1 MLKSMTGYAKIQEI
15 SELCKVSCE
24 VKTLNSKSLNVEV
37 NLPNYL
43 FSKELEIISLVKE
56 FINRGK
62 VQIKLSIK
70 FLRPLSI
77 NIDLNLIESYY
88 KVLSEIHDNF
98 DIPAPIDMSNLLF
111 FRDAF
116 QMELSNEDIESLW
129 TVVKPVIEKTLE
141 KVVDERI
148 KEGERLEK
156 DIHKMTEEIK
166 KVVEHIERESTEL
179 PKVYAEKLRKKKVYA
194 EKLRKNI
201 RELLPEGVELD
212 TNLLENAVALV
223 ADKADIREEIVRIKS
238 HLAKVEECMKSSE
251 PCGDMLNF
259 LAQEFNRE
267 FNTILSKSKLNSI
280 TDLALKGKFISSQFK
295 EQIQNIE

>member
-179 PKVYAEKLRKKKVYA
+179 PKVYAEKLRK
-194 EKLRKNI
+194 NI